1 MKLQFLYRDRNQG
14 YAWLGLKVENTK
26 NPELIF
32 IIYSYLIIMDIFR
45 CILSIF
51 VIFHYTMITLRRP
64 DLILFNITWYHLI
77 SFNNNSLEYHN
88 KIWKEEN
95 YKISFYLS
103 LLFFC
108 TMKLFF
114 DT

>member
-14 YAWLGLKVENTK
+14 YAWLGLKVENSK
-26 NPELIF
+26 NPELFF
-32 IIYSYLIIMDIFR
+32 IIHSYLIIMDIFR

-51 VIFHYTMITLRRP
+51 VISHYKIITLRRP
-64 DLILFNITWYHLI
+64 NLILFNITWYRLI
-77 SFNNNSLEYHN
+77 EFNNNSLECHN

-103 LLFFC
+103 FLFFAQ
-108 TMKLFF
+108 
-114 DT
+114 